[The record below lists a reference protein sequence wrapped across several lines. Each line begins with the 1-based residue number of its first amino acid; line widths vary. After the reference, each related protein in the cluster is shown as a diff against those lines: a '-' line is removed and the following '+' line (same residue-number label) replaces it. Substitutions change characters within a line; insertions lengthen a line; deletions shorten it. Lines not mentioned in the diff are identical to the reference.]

1 MNHNDILFL
10 VRGAKL
16 KELECELALIKGFRP
31 LIISF
36 SYKYCFNKYEF
47 EDYLNEGV
55 LVILKCI
62 ASYEEE
68 LGVPFAGYLKKELFY
83 NYVARAKKHQNLS
96 SLDATLPNGTSN
108 LLEVLADD
116 TVAIEGDFVH
126 REDLKALFAY
136 LPLLRER
143 RRWIIEEHYFKKQSF
158 IAISVKMGVTSNSLV
173 KLHRRAIQDLR
184 THFGLD
190 LVN

>member
-1 MNHNDILFL
+1 MNQNEVLFL

-16 KELECELALIKGFRP
+16 KEPGKEWELIEGFRP
-31 LIISF
+31 LILANIR
-36 SYKYCFNKYEF
+36 KYVYRPDEVA
-47 EDYLNEGV
+47 DYLNEGA
-55 LVILKCI
+55 LVVLKCI
-62 ASYEEE
+62 ESYDEDS
-68 LGVPFAGYLKKELFY
+68 GVPFPGYLKKELFY
-83 NYVARAKKHQNLS
+83 FFVAHAKKHQNLS
-96 SLDATLPNGTSN
+96 SLDATLPNGNSS

-126 REDLKALFAY
+126 REDLKALFVY

-143 RRWIIEEHYFKKQSF
+143 RRWIIEEHYFRKQSF
-158 IAISVKMGVTSNSLV
+158 IAISVKIGVTSNSLV